1 MLCPVCF
8 SCCCPPCI
16 LCVGFVLDL
25 VSSSVSAAINLK
37 PDFAASYM
45 YLATTLARLED
56 FDNACS
62 AYEKVRLPLINLFS
76 LLRPQARQSPATVYN
91 NVVFISYATSD
102 N

>member
-1 MLCPVCF
+1 MHPACLPGCYPLCI
-8 SCCCPPCI
+8 S
-16 LCVGFVLDL
+16 CVGIVLDL

-62 AYEKVRLPLINLFS
+62 AYEKV
-76 LLRPQARQSPATVYN
+76 
-91 NVVFISYATSD
+91 
-102 N
+102 